1 MRPLTLKSKGDLAFF
16 CKPGFKLFL
25 GEGDSGEDASS
36 DEANMLSVQSDVTS
50 TTLTIMALDGKGQ
63 PLTSKKAVKVKVEDH
78 RGKVVAATASC
89 GSGRGGRNQPYDRL
103 MLHFQVWSLTHFS
116 VF

>member
-1 MRPLTLKSKGDLAFF
+1 MTLHFIVTWIL
-16 CKPGFKLFL
+16 KLFL
-25 GEGDSGEDASS
+25 GEGDTGEDAAS

-63 PLTSKKAVKVKVEDH
+63 PLTSKKAVKVKVEGH

>member
-1 MRPLTLKSKGDLAFF
+1 
-16 CKPGFKLFL
+16 
-25 GEGDSGEDASS
+25 
-36 DEANMLSVQSDVTS
+36 MLSVQSDATS

-63 PLTSKKAVKVKVEDH
+63 PLTSKKAVKVKVEGH

-103 MLHFQVWSLTHFS
+103 MLHFQVWSLTLFFQFLTNNQLTY
-116 VF
+116 VFRFLLLFIFDKNNHHNWG